1 MINFYELEKRCKKLQ
16 QKRLKKRIL
25 IVSLLVVVVAMI
37 SWLFINPTN
46 KHQEK
51 KEVKKEHKK
60 VIKKAE
66 KIEKK
71 IKKEKSE
78 KVKKI
83 KKIEKPKQVKK
94 EENKTINKTIKQEI
108 PLITY
113 TLNLNNI
120 KEVNLSTKQVLKRKE
135 DNQTVTKEE
144 KNPIKTTDTKKEDYK
159 LLIKTKNLT
168 FDEALNSANLYYKNG
183 NYKETIKWCKIA
195 SSLNNENE
203 EVWKLYSLSLER
215 LGNREKAIKVLKT
228 YLKYKNST
236 ELKLILERLE
246 K

>member
-25 IVSLLVVVVAMI
+25 IVLLLVVVVAII
-37 SWLFINPTN
+37 SWLFINQTT

-60 VIKKAE
+60 VIKTE
-66 KIEKK
+66 KIEKTEKTEKK
-71 IKKEKSE
+71 IKEEKSE
-78 KVKKI
+78 KVEKI
-83 KKIEKPKQVKK
+83 KKIEKPKQIKK

-108 PLITY
+108 PIISY

-120 KEVNLSTKQVLKRKE
+120 KEVNLSTKQLLKGKE
-135 DNQTVTKEE
+135 NNKKENNKTVIKEE
-144 KNPIKTTDTKKEDYK
+144 KNSNS
-159 LLIKTKNLT
+159 IKTKNLT
-168 FDEALNSANLYYKNG
+168 FDEALNSANLYYQNG

>member
-1 MINFYELEKRCKKLQ
+1 M
-16 QKRLKKRIL
+16 
-25 IVSLLVVVVAMI
+25 VT
-37 SWLFINPTN
+37 WLFINQIN
-46 KHQEK
+46 KQ
-51 KEVKKEHKK
+51 EHKK
-60 VIKKAE
+60 VINKLKIEKIKKIKKIDKIE

-71 IKKEKSE
+71 IKEEKSE

-83 KKIEKPKQVKK
+83 KKIEKLKQVKK

-113 TLNLNNI
+113 TLNLDNI
-120 KEVNLSTKQVLKRKE
+120 KEVNLSLKSKE
-135 DNQTVTKEE
+135 NNKTLTEE
-144 KNPIKTTDTKKEDYK
+144 KEKNRIKTTNRKKEDYK

-168 FDEALNSANLYYKNG
+168 FDEALNSANLYYQNG

>member
-25 IVSLLVVVVAMI
+25 IVLLLVIVVGMV
-37 SWLFINPTN
+37 SWLFINQIN

-51 KEVKKEHKK
+51 KEIKKEHKK
-60 VIKKAE
+60 VIKTAEIKKTEKIE

-71 IKKEKSE
+71 IKEEKSE

-83 KKIEKPKQVKK
+83 EKIEKPKQLKK
-94 EENKTINKTIKQEI
+94 EENKTIKQEI
-108 PLITY
+108 PIISY

-120 KEVNLSTKQVLKRKE
+120 KEVNLSIKQVQVLQGKE
-135 DNQTVTKEE
+135 NNKTVTKEE
-144 KNPIKTTDTKKEDYK
+144 KNPNS
-159 LLIKTKNLT
+159 IKTKNLT

-215 LGNREKAIKVLKT
+215 LGNRNKAIKVLKT

>member
-25 IVSLLVVVVAMI
+25 IILLLVVVVSLV
-37 SWLFINPTN
+37 SWFFINQTN

-51 KEVKKEHKK
+51 KELKKE
-60 VIKKAE
+60 
-66 KIEKK
+66 
-71 IKKEKSE
+71 
-78 KVKKI
+78 
-83 KKIEKPKQVKK
+83 Q
-94 EENKTINKTIKQEI
+94 NKTIKRKI
-108 PLITY
+108 PVIHY
-113 TLNLNNI
+113 SLNLQNI
-120 KEVNLSTKQVLKRKE
+120 KEVNLSAKV
-135 DNQTVTKEE
+135 E
-144 KNPIKTTDTKKEDYK
+144 KNT
-159 LLIKTKNLT
+159 LKTKNLT

-183 NYKETIKWCKIA
+183 NYTETIKWCKIA

-215 LGNREKAIKVLKT
+215 LGNRTKAIKVLKT
-228 YLKYKNST
+228 YLKYKKST